1 LLAERDGTAPQR
13 AAATAA
19 NAEGDTWAAH
29 SDAHSDV
36 DRGADVDRDADGHED
51 GDAPAERR
59 GRGWRSRRLT
69 LLVGIP
75 LAILLVL
82 VGGVGIAAWRIQTTL
97 DHKISRFG
105 DPFASIPSA
114 GRPTKAASTGPT
126 EAMNLLVFGS
136 DSRISAGDP
145 SQWET
150 GAQRTDAI
158 MLVHIPAD
166 RSGAYVVSIPRDSW
180 VPIPGHGVAKIN
192 AAFSWGGP
200 ALAIQTVESLTGVTI
215 DHMVVTDFTGF
226 ARLTDL
232 LGGVKITV
240 PKATGMGNGHGTIA
254 AGTYTMD
261 GTTALAYVRE
271 RYTLPHGDFDRVKRQ
286 QNWIRAI
293 MKGAASS
300 GVLRDPQRVYDLLD
314 ATASS
319 ISTDSTFSIGEM
331 RDLILSLRDAGPGGT
346 RFLTVPTKGTGWSP
360 DHEQSIVVL
369 DQAKADGLWQAM
381 ADDKVATWLAESA
394 YPTLGTRVG

>member
-1 LLAERDGTAPQR
+1 MAGQGQGDLLAERDEPALQGVVA
-13 AAATAA
+13 
-19 NAEGDTWAAH
+19 
-29 SDAHSDV
+29 
-36 DRGADVDRDADGHED
+36 ED
-51 GDAPAERR
+51 GLPAAPATR
-59 GRGWRSRRLT
+59 GRRARRLS

-75 LAILLVL
+75 LAVLLVL
-82 VGGVGIAAWRIQTTL
+82 VGGVGVAAWRIQSTL

-105 DPFASIPSA
+105 DPFAGIPA
-114 GRPTKAASTGPT
+114 ADRPAKAPSTGPAR
-126 EAMNLLVFGS
+126 AMNLLVFGS

-145 SQWET
+145 TQWEA

-166 RSGAYVVSIPRDSW
+166 RSGAFVVSIPRDSW
-180 VPIPGHGVAKIN
+180 VPIPGHGTAKIN

-200 ALAIQTVESLTGVTI
+200 ALAIRTVESLTGVSI

-232 LGGVKITV
+232 LGGVRITV
-240 PKATGMGNGHGTIA
+240 PKATGLGNGHGTIA

-261 GTTALAYVRE
+261 GATALAYVRE

-286 QNWIRAI
+286 QNWIRA
-293 MKGAASS
+293 MMRSAASS
-300 GVLRDPQRVYDLLD
+300 GVLTDPQRMYDLLD

-319 ISTDSTFSIGEM
+319 ISTDSGFSIGEM
-331 RDLILSLRDAGPGGT
+331 RDLAFSLRGAGPAGT

-360 DHEQSIVVL
+360 DHKQSIVLL
-369 DQAKADGLWQAM
+369 DDAGSRGLWRAM
-381 ADDKVATWLAESA
+381 SSDRVAAWLADSA
-394 YPTLGTRVG
+394 HPTLGTRVD